1 MNRKV
6 LIVASVVLLLAL
18 AYAGMLGLKSLKQ
31 QPLKDLNRKKVPFVK
46 VESVAYQAIEAFIV
60 EKGRLLSNLEVNLS
74 SEVPGRIVAVGVPLK
89 VGQRF
94 KKGDLL
100 IQIYDTD
107 ARMDLQAKKSQFL
120 NKLAQSLPDIR
131 IDYNGRFDA
140 WMNFFNAIDL
150 EKDLPA
156 LPEITTGKEKVF
168 LASRNILGDY
178 YSIKSSE
185 VRLAKYSI
193 YAPFT
198 GSYVQVNTQQGAV
211 AGMGSKLAGI
221 IESSK
226 LELQVPVEYED
237 VKWLHIGDKVDI
249 LGGDGEKLAW
259 GKLLRKS
266 EFVDEGTQSI
276 AVFVGL
282 EKSSR
287 ELYQGQYLTAK
298 FNGKLIENAMEIPRN
313 AVFRSN
319 RVYVVEKGVLKEK
332 QINVIKRNENTLV
345 FNGLAIGDVL
355 VIEAPV
361 KASENMKVNILE
373 NINPIQDSDRQ

>member
-6 LIVASVVLLLAL
+6 VIVVSVALILTL
-18 AYAGMLGLKSLKQ
+18 AYAGMVGLKSLKK
-31 QPLKDLNRKKVPFVK
+31 QPQKDINRKKVPFVK
-46 VESVAYQAIEAFIV
+46 VEQVNYQAIATPIV

-74 SEVPGRIVAVGVPLK
+74 SEVPGRIVEVGVPLK

-120 NKLAQSLPDIR
+120 NKLAQCLPDIR
-131 IDYNGRFDA
+131 IDYTDRFDA
-140 WMNFFNAIDL
+140 WMDFFNAIDL
-150 EKDLPA
+150 EKALPE

-178 YSIKSSE
+178 YAIKSSE
-185 VRLAKYSI
+185 VKLSKYRI

-198 GSYVQVNTQQGAV
+198 GSYVQVSTQKGAV
-211 AGMGSKLAGI
+211 AGMGAKLAGL

-226 LELQVPVEYED
+226 LELQVPVESED
-237 VKWLHIGDKVDI
+237 IKWLRIGDQVDV
-249 LGGDGEKLAW
+249 LTSDGEKIAY
-259 GKLLRKS
+259 GKLIRKS

-282 EKSSR
+282 KTNNS

-298 FNGKLIENAMEIPRN
+298 FNGKLIDQVMEIPRN

-319 RVYVVEKGVLKEK
+319 RVFVVEENMLKEK
-332 QINVIKRNENTLV
+332 QINVLKRNENTLI
-345 FNGLAIGDVL
+345 FNGLTKGELL
-355 VIEAPV
+355 VTTVPV
-361 KASENMKVNILE
+361 KAAENMKVQILK
-373 NINPIQDSDRQ
+373 

>member
-6 LIVASVVLLLAL
+6 IIVVSVALILAL
-18 AYAGMLGLKSLKQ
+18 GYAGMIGLKSLKK
-31 QPLKDLNRKKVPFVK
+31 QPQKDVNRKKTPFVK
-46 VESVAYQAIEAFIV
+46 VEQVNYQAIATPIV

-74 SEVPGRIVAVGVPLK
+74 SEVPGRIVEVGVPLK

-100 IQIYDTD
+100 LQIYDTD
-107 ARMDLQAKKSQFL
+107 ARMDLQAQKSKFL

-131 IDYNGRFDA
+131 IDYKDRFEA
-140 WMNFFNAIDL
+140 WMNFFNEIKLD
-150 EKDLPA
+150 ENLPVF
-156 LPEITTGKEKVF
+156 PEMKSGKEKVF

-178 YSIKSSE
+178 YAIKSSE
-185 VRLAKYSI
+185 VKLSKYRI
-193 YAPFT
+193 YAPFS
-198 GSYVQVNTQQGAV
+198 GSYVQVSTQIGAV

-221 IESSK
+221 IESRK
-226 LELQVPVEYED
+226 LELQVPIESED
-237 VKWLHIGDKVDI
+237 IKWLSIGDQVDVLASNGDKV
-249 LGGDGEKLAW
+249 AS

-282 EKSSR
+282 KTNNN

-298 FNGKLIENAMEIPRN
+298 FNGKLIDHVMEIPRN

-319 RVYVVEKGVLKEK
+319 RVFVVEKNMLKEK
-332 QINVIKRNENTLV
+332 QINVLKRNENTLI
-345 FNGLAIGDVL
+345 FNGLSEGELL
-355 VIEAPV
+355 VISVPV
-361 KASENMKVNILE
+361 KAAENMKVQILK
-373 NINPIQDSDRQ
+373 

>member
-1 MNRKV
+1 
-6 LIVASVVLLLAL
+6 
-18 AYAGMLGLKSLKQ
+18 
-31 QPLKDLNRKKVPFVK
+31 
-46 VESVAYQAIEAFIV
+46 
-60 EKGRLLSNLEVNLS
+60 LEVNLS

-185 VRLAKYSI
+185 VRLAK
-193 YAPFT
+193 
-198 GSYVQVNTQQGAV
+198 
-211 AGMGSKLAGI
+211 L
-221 IESSK
+221 SS
-226 LELQVPVEYED
+226 QAS
-237 VKWLHIGDKVDI
+237 WNCRF
-249 LGGDGEKLAW
+249 
-259 GKLLRKS
+259 LLNMKMS
-266 EFVDEGTQSI
+266 
-276 AVFVGL
+276 
-282 EKSSR
+282 
-287 ELYQGQYLTAK
+287 
-298 FNGKLIENAMEIPRN
+298 NGC
-313 AVFRSN
+313 
-319 RVYVVEKGVLKEK
+319 
-332 QINVIKRNENTLV
+332 T
-345 FNGLAIGDVL
+345 LAIRLIFWPAMG
-355 VIEAPV
+355 
-361 KASENMKVNILE
+361 KN
-373 NINPIQDSDRQ
+373 

>member
-1 MNRKV
+1 MNRKLV
-6 LIVASVVLLLAL
+6 IVASVVLILAL

-31 QPLKDLNRKKVPFVK
+31 HPLKDLNRKKTPFVK
-46 VESVAYQAIEAFIV
+46 VEQVVYTAIDAPIV

-100 IQIYDTD
+100 IQIYDMD

-131 IDYNGRFDA
+131 IDYNGRFQD

-178 YSIKSSE
+178 YAIKSSE
-185 VRLAKYSI
+185 VKLSKYRI

-211 AGMGSKLAGI
+211 AGLGSKLASI

-226 LELQVPVEYED
+226 LELQVPVESED
-237 VKWLHIGDKVDI
+237 IKWLHIGDKVDI
-249 LGGDGEKLAW
+249 LASDGEKISS

-282 EKSSR
+282 EKSAGS
-287 ELYQGQYLTAK
+287 LYQGQYLTAK
-298 FNGKLIENAMEIPRN
+298 FNGKQIENAMEIPRN

-319 RVYVVEKGVLKEK
+319 RVYVVEKGLLKEK
-332 QINVIKRNENTLV
+332 QIHVIKRNKNTLV
-345 FNGLAIGDVL
+345 FNGLASGEVL
-355 VIEAPV
+355 VVEAPV
-361 KASENMKVNILE
+361 KASENMKVKILK
-373 NINPIQDSDRQ
+373 D

>member
-6 LIVASVVLLLAL
+6 VIVVSVVLILAL
-18 AYAGMLGLKSLKQ
+18 AYAGMMGLKSLKK
-31 QPLKDLNRKKVPFVK
+31 QPQKDINRKKVPFVK
-46 VESVAYQAIEAFIV
+46 VEQVNYQAIATPIV

-74 SEVPGRIVAVGVPLK
+74 SEVPGRIVEVGVPLK

-140 WMNFFNAIDL
+140 WMDFFNAIDL
-150 EKDLPA
+150 EKALPE

-178 YSIKSSE
+178 YAIKSSE
-185 VRLAKYSI
+185 VKLSKYRI

-198 GSYVQVNTQQGAV
+198 GSYVQVNTQKGAV

-226 LELQVPVEYED
+226 LELQVPVESED
-237 VKWLHIGDKVDI
+237 IKWLQIGDQVDI
-249 LGGDGEKLAW
+249 LSSNGEKIAS
-259 GKLLRKS
+259 GKLIRKS

-282 EKSSR
+282 EKSTS

-298 FNGKLIENAMEIPRN
+298 FNGKLIDQVMEIPRN

-319 RVYVVEKGVLKEK
+319 RVFVVEKNMLKEK
-332 QINVIKRNENTLV
+332 QINVLKRNENTLI
-345 FNGLAIGDVL
+345 FNGLAEGELL
-355 VIEAPV
+355 VTTVPV
-361 KASENMKVNILE
+361 KAAENMKVQILK
-373 NINPIQDSDRQ
+373 

>member
-6 LIVASVVLLLAL
+6 VIVVSVALILAI
-18 AYAGMLGLKSLKQ
+18 AYAGMEGLKSLKK
-31 QPLKDLNRKKVPFVK
+31 QPQKDINRKKVPFVK
-46 VESVAYQAIEAFIV
+46 VEQVNYQAIATPIV

-74 SEVPGRIVAVGVPLK
+74 SEVPGRIVEVGVPLK

-100 IQIYDTD
+100 LQIYDKD
-107 ARMDLQAKKSQFL
+107 AQMDLQAQKSKFL

-131 IDYNGRFDA
+131 IDYTDRFDE
-140 WMNFFNAIDL
+140 WMDFFNAIKLD
-150 EKDLPA
+150 KDLPA
-156 LPEITTGKEKVF
+156 LPEMKSGKEKVF

-178 YSIKSSE
+178 YAIKSGE
-185 VRLAKYSI
+185 VKLSKYRI

-198 GSYVQVNTQQGAV
+198 GSYVQVNTQIGAV
-211 AGMGSKLAGI
+211 AGMGSKLASL

-226 LELQVPVEYED
+226 LELQVPIESED
-237 VKWLHIGDKVDI
+237 IKWLRIGEQVDI
-249 LGGDGEKLAW
+249 LTSNGEKVAS

-282 EKSSR
+282 NTNKS
-287 ELYQGQYLTAK
+287 ELYQGQYLTAR
-298 FNGKLIENAMEIPRN
+298 FSGKLIDQVMEIPRN

-319 RVYVVEKGVLKEK
+319 RVFVVEKNMLKEK
-332 QINVIKRNENTLV
+332 QINVLKRNENTLI
-345 FNGLAIGDVL
+345 FNGLTKGELL
-355 VIEAPV
+355 VTTVPV
-361 KASENMKVNILE
+361 KAAENMKVQILK
-373 NINPIQDSDRQ
+373 